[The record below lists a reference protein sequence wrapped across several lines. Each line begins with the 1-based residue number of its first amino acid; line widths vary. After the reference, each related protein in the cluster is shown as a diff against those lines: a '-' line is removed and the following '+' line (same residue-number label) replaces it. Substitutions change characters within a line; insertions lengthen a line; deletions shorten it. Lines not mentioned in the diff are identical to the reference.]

1 MADEFVKKEVFD
13 ARMDRME
20 ALLEKT
26 LIEMQSEIGQLRS
39 DVKAESGA
47 LRSEV
52 NEKVGT
58 LQGEMEQLRS
68 DVNEKFGTFQA
79 EIRVLDT
86 KISSLDIRIDSVQTT
101 VYWGFA
107 LMGLFVAVLGFFIT
121 FAPSIWGMLRKRNR
135 STVSRK
141 EVENIVNASFDRYL
155 AQTLSLQG
163 K

>member
-1 MADEFVKKEVFD
+1 MK
-13 ARMDRME
+13 
-20 ALLEKT
+20 
-26 LIEMQSEIGQLRS
+26 SEIG
-39 DVKAESGA
+39 D

-52 NEKVGT
+52 HEKVGT
-58 LQGEMEQLRS
+58 L
-68 DVNEKFGTFQA
+68 QA

-86 KISSLDIRIDSVQTT
+86 RISSLDTRIDSVQTT